1 MPKKISSSGSELFIV
16 DNSDQDWKVLRYL
29 HDWCQI
35 SDKIDIAT
43 AYFEIG
49 ALLALKDEWQKV
61 DHIRILM
68 GDEVSS
74 RTRKAFEQG
83 LKNITSRLDNSI
95 EIEKEKNNFLTG
107 VPTIAEGIRSGK
119 ILCRVYRKEKFHA
132 KAYITHGRLEV
143 VGSSALVGSSNLTF
157 PGITENIELNVQIT
171 GAPVNVLQEWF
182 DEHWDLAEDV
192 SAEILRIMER
202 HIREFSP
209 FEVYAKSLFEYF
221 KGYEQTSDEWEKNES
236 KIFKILARYQ
246 QDGYHGLLK
255 RSSKYHG
262 AFLCDGVGL
271 GKTFVGL
278 MLIERL
284 VIREKIPVALFVPKS
299 AREAVWEMT
308 LKQYLP
314 EVFEGFY
321 GFKIFNHTDL
331 LRDKMKNKMKQVR
344 TQADVIIIDEAHHFR
359 NTGVKGENE
368 NDRQSRYWEMFD
380 IAEGK
385 QLYML
390 TATPVNNR
398 LTDFQHMIELFSRKE
413 SDYFK
418 DAPLGIHSLAG
429 HIRKMESALEKAAMK
444 RGESPDASEIN
455 FIEAE
460 KILSNDDLFKAL
472 VVQRSRAYV
481 KKSME
486 QEGDKAVLFPNP
498 REPKVAPYSVKQTYG
513 KLLKMVED
521 AFNKDK
527 PLFSLPIYNPYSY
540 YIGTEE
546 QIDPLVKGRQIQV
559 VSLIRTQFLKRFE
572 SSVEAFTLSCSY
584 LLQKLF
590 AWVEVNVETD
600 GEKNRLERWKR
611 QHEDLIH
618 YVREQQPD
626 MFGGESEED
635 ADEDIITPEM
645 LKKVEKL
652 SREKFRVD
660 EIISESLLD
669 LDQISEFLKE
679 TRNFKP
685 AQDKKLL
692 ALVKL
697 LKEDRILKEHKVIIF
712 TEFMDTARY
721 LKRQLIAAGIEG
733 VEEVDSA
740 IQGDHRFSVICRFS
754 PYYNGSSSPEITAQ
768 KEKEIRVLI
777 STDVLSEGLNLQ
789 DATCMIN
796 YDIHWNPVRLMQ
808 RIGRVDR
815 RMNPDIEARIIADH
829 PEQEKLRGEINYW
842 NFLPPDELDCLL
854 KLYSRVSHKTLRISR
869 TFGIEGRKLL
879 KPEDDYEDLK
889 NFIED
894 YNGEI
899 PSMGKMH
906 LELQKLLKE
915 HPELEGRFES
925 LPLRIFSGKEH
936 PKKDS
941 RAVFFCYARPALDE
955 VAGKQEGEKVW
966 TAEAGDVAWYLY
978 DLATEKIVEDA
989 ADIFHY
995 IRCSPETP
1003 RHAIMDQKTLSEI
1016 RALVDKHIKDTYLK
1030 KVQAPGGLKP
1040 ILLAWM
1046 ELN

>member
-1 MPKKISSSGSELFIV
+1 MPKRISPTGSELFIV

-35 SDKIDIAT
+35 SDRMDIAT

-68 GDEVSS
+68 GDEVSR
-74 RTRKAFEQG
+74 RTKKAFEQG
-83 LKNITSRLDNSI
+83 LKNIANRLDDSI
-95 EIEKEKNNFLTG
+95 ETEKEKNDFLKG
-107 VPTIAEGIRSGK
+107 VPAIAEGIRSGK

-182 DEHWDLAEDV
+182 EEHWNQAEDI
-192 SAEILRIMER
+192 SPEILKTLDR

-209 FEVYAKSLFEYF
+209 FEIYAKSLYEYF
-221 KGYEQTSDEWEKNES
+221 KGYEQTADDWERNDS
-236 KIFKILARYQ
+236 KIYKILAKYQ

-255 RSSKYHG
+255 RAGKYRG

-284 VIREKIPVALFVPKS
+284 VIREKIPVALFVPKA
-299 AREAVWEMT
+299 AREAVWEFV

-331 LRDKMKNKMKQVR
+331 LRDKMKNKMKQVHN
-344 TQADVIIIDEAHHFR
+344 QAEAIIIDEAHHFR
-359 NTGVKGENE
+359 NTGIRGENE
-368 NDRQSRYWEMFD
+368 DDRQSRYWEMFD
-380 IAEGK
+380 LAEGK
-385 QLYML
+385 QLYLL

-398 LTDFQHMIELFSRKE
+398 LIDLQHIIELFSRKE
-413 SDYFK
+413 FDYFK

-429 HIRKMESALEKAAMK
+429 HFRKMEKALERAAQSQ
-444 RGESPDASEIN
+444 GQTSDQSEID
-455 FIEAE
+455 ILEAE
-460 KILSNDDLFKAL
+460 KILSQDDLFQAL

-481 KKSME
+481 KESMK
-486 QEGDKAVLFPNP
+486 QEGDETILFPNP
-498 REPKVAPYSVKQTYG
+498 REPKVVPYSVKQTYG
-513 KLLKMVED
+513 KLLKMIED

-527 PLFSLPIYNPYSY
+527 PLFSLPIYNPYAY
-540 YIGTEE
+540 FKGDPDK
-546 QIDPLVKGRQIQV
+546 IDPMEKGRQIQV

-584 LLQKLF
+584 LLQKLL
-590 AWVEVNVETD
+590 AWVEVNVETQ

-611 QHEDLIH
+611 QRADLIH

-626 MFGGESEED
+626 LFGGETEED

-645 LKKVEKL
+645 LKKVERL
-652 SREKFRVD
+652 SRDNFRVE
-660 EIISESLLD
+660 EIIAETLLD
-669 LDQISEFLKE
+669 LDQIAEFLKE
-679 TRNFKP
+679 TKNFKP
-685 AQDKKLL
+685 AQDKKLR

-712 TEFMDTARY
+712 SEFMDTARY
-721 LKRQLIAAGIEG
+721 LKKHLEAEGIDG
-733 VEEVDSA
+733 VAEVDSA
-740 IQGDHRFSVICRFS
+740 SKVDRASIIRRFS
-754 PYYNGSSSPEITAQ
+754 PYYNGSSSGELAARGET
-768 KEKEIRVLI
+768 EIRVLV

-815 RMNPDIEARIIADH
+815 RMNPDIEARIMADH
-829 PEQEKLRGEINYW
+829 PEQKNIRGTINYW
-842 NFLPPDELDCLL
+842 NFLPPDELNEILSL
-854 KLYSRVSHKTLRISR
+854 WSKVTNKTLRISK
-869 TFGIEGRKLL
+869 TFGIEGKKLL
-879 KPEDDYEDLK
+879 TPEDEYEDLR
-889 NFIED
+889 NFIDE
-894 YNGEI
+894 YNGVI
-899 PSMGKMH
+899 SPVGKMQ
-906 LELQKLLKE
+906 LALQNLLKE
-915 HPELEGRFES
+915 NPQLESRLES
-925 LPLRIFSGKEH
+925 LPKRIFSGKEH
-936 PKKDS
+936 PKKNS
-941 RAVFFCYARPALDE
+941 RAVFFCYGRPALDE
-955 VAGKQEGEKVW
+955 EAGKQEGEKVW

-978 DLATEKIVEDA
+978 DLATEKVIEDA

-995 IRCSPETP
+995 IRCLPETP
-1003 RHAIMDQKTLSEI
+1003 RHAIMEQKTLCEI
-1016 RALVDKHIKDTYLK
+1016 RAIVDKHIKNTYLK
-1030 KVQAPGGLKP
+1030 KVNAPLVVKP
-1040 ILLAWM
+1040 ILKAWM
-1046 ELN
+1046 ELS